1 MLGIH
6 DFWLYL
12 IAGLVLIMTP
22 GPDTLYI
29 VGRSV
34 AQGRRAGMLSA
45 LGISTGSLIHTT
57 FAALGLSVLLAR
69 SATAFTVVRWV
80 GAAYLI
86 YLGLRMLFAARK
98 TAPGELSRPAAANL
112 WTIYRQAITT
122 NILNPKVALFF
133 LAFLPQ
139 FVEPDAPH
147 RTLALLLLGVVFVLN
162 GTFWCLGIAWFAA
175 TVSRRFRERQSASV
189 WLSRAAGVLFVGLG
203 VRVARS

>member
-6 DFWLYL
+6 DFWLFV
-12 IAGLVLIMTP
+12 IAGLVLNMTP

-34 AQGRRAGMLSA
+34 AQGRGAGMLSA
-45 LGISTGSLIHTT
+45 LGISTGSLVHTT

-86 YLGLRMLFAARK
+86 YLGLRMLFATRQSS
-98 TAPGELSRPAAANL
+98 GEVNLPAAANS

-122 NILNPKVALFF
+122 NILNRRLPCFF
-133 LAFLPQ
+133 WRSCLSSSIPTL
-139 FVEPDAPH
+139 
-147 RTLALLLLGVVFVLN
+147 RTGH
-162 GTFWCLGIAWFAA
+162 
-175 TVSRRFRERQSASV
+175 SRSCCWGSC
-189 WLSRAAGVLFVGLG
+189 S
-203 VRVARS
+203 